1 MVLTRAGMP
10 HIKHALIFFPHWRLG
25 VKTVSSGVKMGIAP
39 FHINHKADITE
50 VTCFSG
56 GVKAEEGDTTF
67 IDGLLV
73 LQIRPRS
80 EEHTSELQ
88 SRFEL
93 VCRLLLETKKK
104 TTRRKI
110 RAERGLE
117 GVGPSTG

>member
-25 VKTVSSGVKMGIAP
+25 VKTVSSGVKMCIAP

-73 LQIRPRS
+73 LQLDQKHARMIHLHNVDDS
-80 EEHTSELQ
+80 AAGFFFQLAKLAIQFTHL
-88 SRFEL
+88 
-93 VCRLLLETKKK
+93 
-104 TTRRKI
+104 
-110 RAERGLE
+110 
-117 GVGPSTG
+117 